1 MAASSSTMTKIWAIP
16 ERNLNGILVETADSL
31 VATQLINSGN
41 LGNHELSNVVL
52 DCRLIMLA
60 GAWE

>member
-1 MAASSSTMTKIWAIP
+1 MAGLINLTL

-52 DCRLIMLA
+52 DCRL
-60 GAWE
+60 